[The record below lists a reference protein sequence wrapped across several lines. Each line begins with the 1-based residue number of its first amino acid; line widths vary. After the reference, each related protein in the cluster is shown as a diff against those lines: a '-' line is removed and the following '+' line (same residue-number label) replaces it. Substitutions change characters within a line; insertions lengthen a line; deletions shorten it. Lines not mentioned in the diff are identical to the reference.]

1 MEDFIFE
8 LKRKLVHVLSIVYI
22 IVYSLLNEL
31 FSKRTA
37 LLTLVLILI
46 ILSFLEF
53 LQMKYNRKIPIFHQ
67 FYRENERDSFSG
79 SIYLLI
85 GTIIAFAVFD
95 FNIAVT
101 AILMMFLGDTAS
113 ALVGRLGKHRV
124 DGIKVSVEGII
135 AEFLVN
141 LAVGFIFLNSIPIIF
156 IMALTATIAEVL
168 LTPIDDNL
176 AVPIVAGFA
185 GQALLSLMNIF

>member
-53 LQMKYNRKIPIFHQ
+53 LQMRYNRKIPIFHQ